1 MAETPEQIEARIRA
15 EYEERYVIDYEARR
29 VQRARELEQQNAR
42 RPISEITAPLIS
54 YDFEG
59 SIGPPTDVPENF
71 QVPPHFMHLVSQH
84 QFEGSAIEDPYDHMA
99 TFTEQCTSLKRQGV
113 RLDTTILILFPFSLR
128 DAAASWLRSQPRHSI
143 VS

>member
-29 VQRARELEQQNAR
+29 VQRETELEQQNAR
-42 RPISEITAPLIS
+42 RPISEITSPLIS
-54 YDFEG
+54 CDFEG
-59 SIGPPTDVPENF
+59 SIVPPTDVPENF

-84 QFEGSAIEDPYDHMA
+84 QFGGSALEDPYDHMV
-99 TFTEQCTSLKRQGV
+99 TFTEQCTPLKRLGV
-113 RLDTTILILFPFSLR
+113 RLDTVRLMLFPFSLR
-128 DAAASWLRSQPRHSI
+128 DAVASWLRSQPRHSI